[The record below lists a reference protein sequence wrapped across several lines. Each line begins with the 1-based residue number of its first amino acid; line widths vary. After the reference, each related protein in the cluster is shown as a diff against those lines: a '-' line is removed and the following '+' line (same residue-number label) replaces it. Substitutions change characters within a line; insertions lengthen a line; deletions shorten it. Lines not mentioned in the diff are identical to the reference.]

1 MIFKAINRRIII
13 QMFTAIICSM
23 LLISCDGES
32 SSNTSE
38 ESSSNTSEE
47 NSSNTSEESSSNT
60 SEESSSNTSEES
72 SSNTYDGTTD
82 SADDTVNQVECNGD
96 GSTSVII
103 DGEEFCPDE

>member
-60 SEESSSNTSEES
+60 SEESSSNT
-72 SSNTYDGTTD
+72 YDGTTD